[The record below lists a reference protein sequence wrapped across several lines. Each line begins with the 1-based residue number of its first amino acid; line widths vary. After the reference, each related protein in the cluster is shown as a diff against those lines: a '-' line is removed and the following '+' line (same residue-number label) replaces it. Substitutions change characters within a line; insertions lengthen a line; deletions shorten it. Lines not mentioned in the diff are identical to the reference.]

1 LSSGLDSVAC
11 SNHQINLTNFG
22 NWLLSVFDSG
32 TNTIVLDENVRLSV
46 SMETVRDIISIPSG
60 SKYVR
65 DARCMEENEVVN
77 VVSTYL
83 RREEGGGCV
92 LAGAH
97 RC

>member
-1 LSSGLDSVAC
+1 
-11 SNHQINLTNFG
+11 
-22 NWLLSVFDSG
+22 
-32 TNTIVLDENVRLSV
+32 
-46 SMETVRDIISIPSG
+46 METVRDIISIPSG
-60 SKYVR
+60 LKYVR